1 MSQTHL
7 FLMDP
12 LESVQFEK
20 DTTYALMQAAYEL
33 GHKIYYL
40 PKNGLSHRFG
50 QLLFKV
56 QQVIPLTHPNPGFET
71 KPVITLS
78 ESDMDVLWIR
88 TDPPFDE
95 TYLTHTWLL
104 DTLATRKK
112 VINHPTGIRT
122 VNEKIWV
129 TQFTDIIPPTLVSQ
143 SKPEIKAFIDEHET
157 VILKP
162 TNAFGGQGIS
172 KVTNTDTN
180 TDVLIELLTQNE
192 SIHIIVQPY
201 LKDAVKGD
209 KRILLLNGEPLGA
222 IYRINPNQGHRHNL
236 FAGGITKP
244 ADITSSDQEIINHLA
259 PHLKKLGLF
268 FVGIDILGDKLI
280 EVNVTSPTCLQE
292 MSMYLGRDLGKEI
305 INTSLL

>member
-1 MSQTHL
+1 MSQIHL

-12 LESVQFEK
+12 LETVQFEK
-20 DTTYALMQAAYEL
+20 DTTYALMRAAYEL

-88 TDPPFDE
+88 TDPPFDDA
-95 TYLTHTWLL
+95 YLMHTWLL
-104 DTLATRKK
+104 EELATRKK
-112 VINHPTGIRT
+112 VINHPNGIRT

-143 SKPEIKAFIDEHET
+143 SKAEIKAFIEEHQT

-172 KVTNTDTN
+172 KVTKTDTN

-192 SIHIIVQPY
+192 TVHIVAQAYI
-201 LKDAVKGD
+201 KDAVKGD

-244 ADITSSDQEIINHLA
+244 VEILASDHQIIERLA
-259 PHLKKLGLF
+259 PHLKRLGLF

-292 MSMYLGRDLGKEI
+292 MSGYLGKDLAKEVVKKI
-305 INTSLL
+305 